1 MLTAPTSV
9 DVRPPRAVPETAR
22 SRLEADRSATEERLL
37 ALDAAHDEMVA
48 ASRDTNADD
57 EHDPEGT
64 TIAFERAQLAA
75 LRRQAVDHLAEID
88 AAATSPR
95 RRHVRRLRA
104 LRPTRSPRPAS
115 KPAPPPA
122 PA

>member
-1 MLTAPTSV
+1 M
-9 DVRPPRAVPETAR
+9 PEPAR
-22 SRLEADRSATEERLL
+22 SRLEADRSATEERLQ

-75 LRRQAVDHLAEID
+75 LRRQAVDHLSEIT
-88 AAATSPR
+88 AAI
-95 RRHVRRLRA
+95 RRLDDGTYGACERCA
-104 LRPTRSPRPAS
+104 HAIAPARLEARPTARTCVTCAARRPNG
-115 KPAPPPA
+115 PAVS
-122 PA
+122 